1 MSITRQSAMVLG
13 QYLTMT
19 RTRWRKLLEAA
30 RDPYRPERHY
40 MRGPGLRKSIG
51 FQIATLADSY
61 SIPLQGEFAASL
73 VERNE
78 ILIR

>member
-19 RTRWRKLLEAA
+19 RTRWRKLLETA

-40 MRGPGLRKSIG
+40 MRGPGPKWHAKHHALHQNG
-51 FQIATLADSY
+51 VL
-61 SIPLQGEFAASL
+61 
-73 VERNE
+73 
-78 ILIR
+78 